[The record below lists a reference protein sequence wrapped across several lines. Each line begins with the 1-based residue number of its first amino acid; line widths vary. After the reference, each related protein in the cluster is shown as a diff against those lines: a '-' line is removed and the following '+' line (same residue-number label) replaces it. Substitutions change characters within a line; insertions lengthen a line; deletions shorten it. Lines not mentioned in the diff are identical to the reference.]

1 MLREL
6 IIDLL
11 MTKEEKEM
19 VAMLW
24 AQKIIYGKKNFSD
37 VPEKLKDKV
46 REILIESD
54 LEELMK
60 EGE

>member
-11 MTKEEKEM
+11 VKKEEKEM

-24 AQKIIYGKKNFSD
+24 AQRIIYGKKNFSD
-37 VPEKLKDKV
+37 VPLKLKGKV

-54 LEELMK
+54 LEELVK
-60 EGE
+60 EEE

>member
-6 IIDLL
+6 IIDFLFK
-11 MTKEEKEM
+11 KEEKEM

-24 AQKIIYGKKNFSD
+24 AQRIIYGKKNFSD
-37 VPEKLKDKV
+37 VPLKLKEKV
-46 REILIESD
+46 KEILIESD
-54 LEELMK
+54 LEELVM